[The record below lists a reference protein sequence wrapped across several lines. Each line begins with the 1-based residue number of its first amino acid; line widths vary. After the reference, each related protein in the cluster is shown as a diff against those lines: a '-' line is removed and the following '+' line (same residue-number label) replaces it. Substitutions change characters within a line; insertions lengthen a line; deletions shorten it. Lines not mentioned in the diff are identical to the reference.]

1 MHVCHWC
8 PAILQLEQCFLLLPG
23 VALVVVVVMVILV
36 VVVVAGLLTHVFL
49 EWPSLP
55 QILQWYGRV
64 SCEHF
69 FECGRCI
76 FCGGMA

>member
-1 MHVCHWC
+1 
-8 PAILQLEQCFLLLPG
+8 
-23 VALVVVVVMVILV
+23 
-36 VVVVAGLLTHVFL
+36 VVVADLPTHVFL

-64 SCEHF
+64 SCERF
-69 FECGRCI
+69 FECGRCV

>member
-8 PAILQLEQCFLLLPG
+8 PIILQLEQYFLLLRG
-23 VALVVVVVMVILV
+23 VVV
-36 VVVVAGLLTHVFL
+36 VVVVAGLPTHVFL
-49 EWPSLP
+49 EWPPLP

-64 SCEHF
+64 SCERF
-69 FECGRCI
+69 FECGRCV

>member
-8 PAILQLEQCFLLLPG
+8 PVILQLEQCFLLLLG
-23 VALVVVVVMVILV
+23 TVVVVVVMVILV
-36 VVVVAGLLTHVFL
+36 VVVVAGLLTHAFL

-64 SCEHF
+64 SCERF
-69 FECGRCI
+69 FECGRCV